1 MSIWHL
7 VRCVSYMSSFLNSI
21 LLILLKDQ
29 YGNYVMQKA
38 LDCADTGG
46 WVWVDVGMLW
56 VGVGVLWCC
65 GWVAVCG
72 CGWLLW
78 VWVAGCFV
86 CMVSE
91 HVPLSPPLP
100 PFPPLSP
107 LTLSTHTFAT
117 HTFATPTTGQG
128 KSMVYRI
135 RPHLPILRKYTYAK
149 HMVIKIEKILTRS
162 GSFW

>member
-1 MSIWHL
+1 VVEKCISHSPSKALRYQIIEELML
-7 VRCVSYMSSFLNSI
+7 QENI

-38 LDCADTGG
+38 LDCADT
-46 WVWVDVGMLW
+46 DQ
-56 VGVGVLWCC
+56 
-65 GWVAVCG
+65 A
-72 CGWLLW
+72 
-78 VWVAGCFV
+78 
-86 CMVSE
+86 
-91 HVPLSPPLP
+91 
-100 PFPPLSP
+100 
-107 LTLSTHTFAT
+107 
-117 HTFATPTTGQG
+117 